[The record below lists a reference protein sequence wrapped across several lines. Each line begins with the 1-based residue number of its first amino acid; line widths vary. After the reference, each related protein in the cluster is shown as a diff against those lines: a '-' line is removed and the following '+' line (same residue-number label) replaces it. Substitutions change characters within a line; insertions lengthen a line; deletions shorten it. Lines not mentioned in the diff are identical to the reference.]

1 MKLTRKEVVDMFVCL
16 KEMGDSQK
24 SNKWFSY
31 TKMVNED
38 ELENKAKA
46 IIEISKPK
54 EDYLSYMN
62 ERTDIINKYAQR
74 DDEGN
79 VITLNDN
86 VKIGKDKVK
95 ECQEELNN
103 LDTKYKDAIEERNKN
118 LDEYYKILETE
129 IEVNIETV
137 PFDYVPENI
146 SVQDLKSLK
155 KMIVMPVKETKEK
168 EEK

>member
-54 EDYLSYMN
+54 EDYLRYMN
-62 ERTDIINKYAQR
+62 ERTDILNKYAQR
-74 DDEGN
+74 DDDGN

-86 VKIGKDKVK
+86 VKIDKYKVK
-95 ECQEELNN
+95 ECQNELND
-103 LDTKYKDAIEERNKN
+103 LDVKYKDAIEERNKN

-137 PFDYVPENI
+137 PFEYVPENI